1 MRSRSVNYTILM
13 REVDTNR
20 SLYDGVLQ
28 QYRELGV
35 ASDAGMNNV
44 SILDRAQLPG
54 GPISPSLPTNLIL
67 SLALGLVAAAGAVW
81 LIEVLD
87 DTFKTSEDLEE
98 RLGIP
103 TLGVIPLY
111 RDPAKKKAAIV
122 EILDDPSSPLAE
134 SYRSLRTAIQ
144 FSTSDGTPRS
154 LLITSARPS
163 EGKSTVALSLAAKFA
178 QLGMRVLL
186 IDADLRN
193 PSLHR
198 VLNFENNVG
207 LSNYL
212 SGAWPDS
219 TYADPVSRAVKQT
232 SVPNLAVVL
241 SGPLPPNPAELLAG
255 AKLGVLLTEAAEILR
270 NYHRRWPAY
279 HGAR

>member
-1 MRSRSVNYTILM
+1 M
-13 REVDTNR
+13 
-20 SLYDGVLQ
+20 
-28 QYRELGV
+28 
-35 ASDAGMNNV
+35 A
-44 SILDRAQLPG
+44 
-54 GPISPSLPTNLIL
+54 
-67 SLALGLVAAAGAVW
+67 AAAGAVW

-87 DTFKTSEDLEE
+87 DTFKTAEDLEE

-103 TLGVIPLY
+103 VLGVIPLY
-111 RDPAKKKAAIV
+111 RDPAKKKAAIA
-122 EILDDPSSPLAE
+122 EILGDLSSPLAE

-144 FSTSDGTPRS
+144 FSTSDGAPRS

-163 EGKSTVALSLAAKFA
+163 EGKSTVALSLAANFA

-198 VLNFENNVG
+198 VLNFENSVG

-212 SGAWPDS
+212 SGAWPEANS
-219 TYADPVSRAVKQT
+219 PCADPVSRTVKQT
-232 SVPNLAVVL
+232 SIPNLAAVI

-255 AKLGVLLTEAAEILR
+255 PKLGVLLAEAAEILR
-270 NYHRRWPAY
+270 YCHRRCATD

>member
-1 MRSRSVNYTILM
+1 ILM

-35 ASDAGMNNV
+35 ASDAEVNNV
-44 SILDRAQLPG
+44 SVLDRAQLPG
-54 GPISPSLPTNLIL
+54 APTSPSLPTNLIL
-67 SLALGLVAAAGAVW
+67 ALALGIVAAAGAVF

-87 DTFKTSEDLEE
+87 DTFKTAEDLEE

-103 TLGVIPLY
+103 VLGVIPLY
-111 RDPAKKKAAIV
+111 HDPAKKKAAIA
-122 EILDDPSSPLAE
+122 EILDDLSSPLAE

-144 FSTSDGTPRS
+144 FSTSDGAPRS

-163 EGKSTVALSLAAKFA
+163 EGKSTVALAVAANFA

-193 PSLHR
+193 PSQHR
-198 VLNFENNVG
+198 MLNLENNVG

-212 SGAWPDS
+212 SGARPEADS
-219 TYADPVSRAVKQT
+219 QCAGPVSSMVKQT
-232 SVPNLAVVL
+232 SIPNLA
-241 SGPLPPNPAELLAG
+241 A
-255 AKLGVLLTEAAEILR
+255 
-270 NYHRRWPAY
+270 
-279 HGAR
+279 